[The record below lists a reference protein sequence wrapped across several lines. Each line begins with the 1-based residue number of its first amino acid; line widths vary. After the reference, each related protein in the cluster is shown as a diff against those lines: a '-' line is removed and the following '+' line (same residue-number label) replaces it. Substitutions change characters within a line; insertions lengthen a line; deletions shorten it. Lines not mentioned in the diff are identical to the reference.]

1 MAILRGSIGP
11 STSWWRGR
19 ETATFDRSDAIDHE
33 LPSLDNTLSSATRN
47 GRVLTRCDSVRSG
60 VRDGHRDATAQ
71 SMGIR

>member
-11 STSWWRGR
+11 STSWWRRR
-19 ETATFDRSDAIDHE
+19 ETAAFERSDTIDHE
-33 LPSLDNTLSSATRN
+33 LPSLDDTLSAATRN
-47 GRVLTRCDSVRSG
+47 GRVLTCCDPVRSG